1 MPAVYVDASDLRF
14 PQRCSGCDGP
24 VEAIHNLQA
33 CRGIDLLVVSYFEF
47 LDVPLPVCRRC
58 KRHRRFVGLATYT
71 GGVLFV
77 IVGGFMAMELLMNE
91 LKLASAVLG
100 ALILVVALGLRIRGD
115 TLIEWAC
122 LGVTVHW
129 LKGAGTRLRLTFR
142 RDQYFVSWLGVNQ
155 VAASSS
161 GPMPGRSVKPTMSMN
176 TPTLNTP
183 TYSRLIPGATLGVML
198 VLLALHHWYAVTYKS
213 VYPVVVLLLTLIAGF
228 AAGGTVYAPLFYAAG
243 AYGRHLP
250 AYMKVISGLCAACGL
265 ATGFYLLFVIY
276 SF

>member
-1 MPAVYVDASDLRF
+1 MPAAYVDASDLRF

-58 KRHRRFVGLATYT
+58 KRRRRFVGLATYT

-77 IVGGFMAMELLMNE
+77 VVGGFVAMELLLNQ

-115 TLIEWAC
+115 TLIEWAS
-122 LGVTVHW
+122 LGVTAHW

-155 VAASSS
+155 GAASSS
-161 GPMPGRSVKPTMSMN
+161 GPMPGQ
-176 TPTLNTP
+176 
-183 TYSRLIPGATLGVML
+183 GVSN
-198 VLLALHHWYAVTYKS
+198 LL
-213 VYPVVVLLLTLIAGF
+213 
-228 AAGGTVYAPLFYAAG
+228 
-243 AYGRHLP
+243 
-250 AYMKVISGLCAACGL
+250 
-265 ATGFYLLFVIY
+265 
-276 SF
+276 

>member
-1 MPAVYVDASDLRF
+1 VPAMPAVYVDASDLRF

-115 TLIEWAC
+115 TLIEWASAS
-122 LGVTVHW
+122 LSTG
-129 LKGAGTRLRLTFR
+129 LRGR
-142 RDQYFVSWLGVNQ
+142 APVSG
-155 VAASSS
+155 
-161 GPMPGRSVKPTMSMN
+161 
-176 TPTLNTP
+176 
-183 TYSRLIPGATLGVML
+183 
-198 VLLALHHWYAVTYKS
+198 
-213 VYPVVVLLLTLIAGF
+213 
-228 AAGGTVYAPLFYAAG
+228 
-243 AYGRHLP
+243 
-250 AYMKVISGLCAACGL
+250 
-265 ATGFYLLFVIY
+265 
-276 SF
+276 